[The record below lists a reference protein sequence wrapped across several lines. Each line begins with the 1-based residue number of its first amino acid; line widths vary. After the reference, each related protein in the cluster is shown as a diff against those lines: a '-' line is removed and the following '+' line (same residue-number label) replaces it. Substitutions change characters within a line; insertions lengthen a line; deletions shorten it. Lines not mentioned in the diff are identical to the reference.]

1 MIKKLINNTY
11 IEVISR
17 KELIY
22 IEGCHIVNLDI
33 LKNIKEMFI
42 YIYIYIYKYFY
53 FKMLI
58 II

>member
-42 YIYIYIYKYFY
+42 YIYIYISTFILKC
-53 FKMLI
+53 
-58 II
+58 